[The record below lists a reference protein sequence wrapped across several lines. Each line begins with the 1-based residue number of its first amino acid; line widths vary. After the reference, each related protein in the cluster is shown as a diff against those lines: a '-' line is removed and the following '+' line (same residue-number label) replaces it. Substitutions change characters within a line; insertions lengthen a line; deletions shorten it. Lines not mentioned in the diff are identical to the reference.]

1 MLRLTLAA
9 IAVLF
14 STSAFAGVFLEP
26 YVGYQSGDTT
36 SELTL
41 TAPSASSVSNDLKVK
56 GVSFGARVGVIA
68 FHMALGAE
76 YLHGDVE
83 TQDNGDTTKYK
94 EDNFGPFISIPLFA
108 SFRLNGTYFPSA
120 KIKSDDKT
128 EFEGTGYKL
137 GLSMRLISV
146 FHLSVDYLSTEY
158 DEATVPGSTIGTFTG
173 DKKTTLISLSVPLG
187 D

>member
-1 MLRLTLAA
+1 MLRLIFAA
-9 IAVLF
+9 IAMLF

-26 YVGYQSGDTT
+26 YVGYQTGDTT

-41 TAPSASSVSNDLKVK
+41 TAPTASSVTNDLKVK
-56 GVSFGARVGVIA
+56 GVSFGGRIGVIA

-83 TQDNGDTTKYK
+83 TKDDGQTTKYK
-94 EDNFGPFISIPLFA
+94 EDNFGPFVSIPLFA
-108 SFRLNGTYFPSA
+108 SFRLNGAYFPSA

-128 EFEGTGYKL
+128 EFKGTGYKL
-137 GLSMRLISV
+137 GVSLRLISV

-158 DEATVPGSTIGTFTG
+158 DEATVPGSTVGSFTG
-173 DKKTTLISLSVPLG
+173 DKKTTLVSLSVPLG